1 MNEQEN
7 LRVVQEGYAAF
18 GRGDIP
24 ALLNLYT
31 EDVEYVIPGA
41 PNIIP
46 YAGTYRGP
54 DQVAQFFSLLADAVE
69 FEQFEPQ
76 QFIAQGDSVV
86 VLGRGRGRVKVT
98 GHSFAEEWAHA
109 LTLREGK
116 VTRFQ
121 AYNDTAAVVLAFT
134 MQERTAGA
142 T

>member
-18 GRGDIP
+18 GRGDIR

-31 EDVEYVIPGA
+31 EDVEYVIPG
-41 PNIIP
+41 PPDIIP
-46 YAGTYRGP
+46 YAGTYRGH

-76 QFIAQGDSVV
+76 QFIAQGDRVV
-86 VLGRGRGRVKVT
+86 VLGRNRGRVKAT
-98 GHSFAEEWAHA
+98 GHSLVEEWAHSI
-109 LTLREGK
+109 TLREGK

>member
-1 MNEQEN
+1 M
-7 LRVVQEGYAAF
+7 
-18 GRGDIP
+18 
-24 ALLNLYT
+24 
-31 EDVEYVIPGA
+31 
-41 PNIIP
+41 
-46 YAGTYRGP
+46 
-54 DQVAQFFSLLADAVE
+54 
-69 FEQFEPQ
+69 
-76 QFIAQGDSVV
+76 V
-86 VLGRGRGRVKVT
+86 VLGYDRGRVKAT